1 MDLSLEA
8 TIAALASPP
17 GSAARGIVR
26 LSGDDVR
33 GVLAGWFEPHDQDG
47 WQSSRFAAVHAG
59 ALNLPGVR
67 TAIPVEV
74 HLWPNRRSYTGQP
87 IAELHLPGSPPLL
100 EAVLAE
106 AHRRGARPARP
117 GEFTLRAFLAGR
129 LDLLQAE
136 AVLGVIDAHDHTELQ
151 AALAQLAG
159 GLSGRLAELR
169 RDLLELLADLEAGL
183 DFIEEDIEFVG
194 RCELIG
200 RIALARQF
208 VEDLLQQSSD
218 RMQSRARTKVVL
230 AGLPNAGKSTLFNR
244 LARSESALVSPSEG
258 TTRDFLSAPID
269 WRGLSFDLIDTAGW
283 ELNST
288 GIAQSAQHHRAGQLR
303 DADVLLWCSSATLDA
318 SQHDLDEELFSQAE
332 AQSRCALRVTTQIDR
347 IESAPTVPVSDL
359 ARLRLVGLEIGSLA
373 VQSAERL
380 DYSRPV
386 APPTG
391 EFIRSI
397 STARGIADPALAIS
411 AVTGAG
417 LDDLAEQLR
426 SRLAA
431 SRGPS
436 RQWLGMTAARCRESL
451 EAVAAS
457 LARAEEAAESDAT
470 GDELLAID
478 IREALDH
485 LGRILGAVYTDD
497 ILDRVF
503 SKFCIGK

>member
-47 WQSSRFAAVHAG
+47 WQSSRMAAVHAG

-194 RCELIG
+194 RCELMG

-218 RMQSRARTKVVL
+218 RMQSRARAKVVL

-269 WRGLSFDLIDTAGW
+269 WQGLSFDLIDTAGW

-318 SQHDLDEELFSQAE
+318 AQHDLDEELFSQAE
-332 AQSRCALRVTTQIDR
+332 AQSRCVLRVTTQIDR
-347 IESAPTVPVSDL
+347 IESASAVPVL
-359 ARLRLVGLEIGSLA
+359 
-373 VQSAERL
+373 
-380 DYSRPV
+380 
-386 APPTG
+386 
-391 EFIRSI
+391 
-397 STARGIADPALAIS
+397 ADPALAIS
-411 AVTGAG
+411 AVTGAR

-457 LARAEEAAESDAT
+457 LARAEEAAASNAT

-478 IREALDH
+478 LREALDH

>member
-17 GSAARGIVR
+17 GSAARGIIR
-26 LSGDDVR
+26 LSGHDVR
-33 GVLAGWFEPHDQDG
+33 EVLAGWFEPHDRVG
-47 WQSSRFAAVHAG
+47 WQSSRIAAVHVG
-59 ALNLPGVR
+59 VLNLLHAR

-74 HLWPNRRSYTGQP
+74 YLWPNRRSYTGQP

-100 EAVLAE
+100 EAVLVE
-106 AHRRGARPARP
+106 AHRRGSRPARP

-151 AALAQLAG
+151 AALSQLAG

-169 RDLLELLADLEAGL
+169 HDLLELLADLEAGL

-200 RIALARQF
+200 RIAVARRF

-218 RMQSRARTKVVL
+218 RMQSRARAKVVL

-244 LARSESALVSPSEG
+244 LASSTSALVSPREG

-269 WRGLSFDLIDTAGW
+269 WQGLSFDLIDTAGW
-283 ELNST
+283 ELEST
-288 GIAQSAQHHRAGQLR
+288 GIAQSAQHQRADQLR
-303 DADVLLWCSSATLDA
+303 DADVLLWCSTATLDA
-318 SQHDLDEELFSQAE
+318 TQHDLDEELFAQAE
-332 AQSRCALRVTTQIDR
+332 AQSRCALRVSTQIDR
-347 IESAPTVPVSDL
+347 IEFPPA
-359 ARLRLVGLEIGSLA
+359 AA
-373 VQSAERL
+373 VL
-380 DYSRPV
+380 
-386 APPTG
+386 
-391 EFIRSI
+391 
-397 STARGIADPALAIS
+397 ADPALAIS

-431 SRGPS
+431 SRGPG

-451 EAVAAS
+451 ESVVTS

>member
-1 MDLSLEA
+1 MNLSLEA

-17 GSAARGIVR
+17 GSAARGIIR
-26 LSGDDVR
+26 LSGNDVR
-33 GVLAGWFEPHDQDG
+33 EVLTGWFEPYDRVG
-47 WQSSRFAAVHAG
+47 WQSNRIAAVHAG
-59 ALNLPGVR
+59 VLNLPHAR

-74 HLWPNRRSYTGQP
+74 HLWPNHRSYTGQP
-87 IAELHLPGSPPLL
+87 IVELHLPGSPPLL

-136 AVLGVIDAHDHTELQ
+136 AVLGVIDAHDHIELQ
-151 AALAQLAG
+151 TALAQLAG

-169 RDLLELLADLEAGL
+169 HDLLELLADLEAGL
-183 DFIEEDIEFVG
+183 DFIEEDIEFVS

-208 VEDLLQQSSD
+208 VENLLQQSSD
-218 RMQSRARTKVVL
+218 RMQSRARAKVVL

-244 LARSESALVSPSEG
+244 LASSESALVSPREG

-269 WRGLSFDLIDTAGW
+269 WLGLSFDLIDTAGW
-283 ELNST
+283 ELDTT
-288 GIAQSAQHHRAGQLR
+288 GIAQSAQLQRADQLR
-303 DADVLLWCSSATLDA
+303 DADILLWCSSATLDA
-318 SQHDLDEELFSQAE
+318 TQSNLDEELFAQAE
-332 AQSRCALRVTTQIDR
+332 AQSRCTLRVATQIDR
-347 IESAPTVPVSDL
+347 IGFAP
-359 ARLRLVGLEIGSLA
+359 AA
-373 VQSAERL
+373 VVL
-380 DYSRPV
+380 
-386 APPTG
+386 
-391 EFIRSI
+391 
-397 STARGIADPALAIS
+397 ADPAFAIS

-426 SRLAA
+426 RRLAA

-457 LARAEEAAESDAT
+457 LARAEEAAESDAA

>member
-26 LSGDDVR
+26 LSGNDLR
-33 GVLAGWFEPHDQDG
+33 EVLAGWFEPHDRVA
-47 WQSSRFAAVHAG
+47 WQSSRIAAVHAG
-59 ALNLPGVR
+59 VLNLPGMR

-74 HLWPNRRSYTGQP
+74 FLWPNHRSYTGQP

-151 AALAQLAG
+151 TALAQLAG

-169 RDLLELLADLEAGL
+169 HDLLELLADLEAGL

-194 RCELIG
+194 RGELIA
-200 RIALARQF
+200 RIAAARQF

-218 RMQSRARTKVVL
+218 RMQSRARAKVVL

-244 LARSESALVSPSEG
+244 LASSESALVSPREG
-258 TTRDFLSAPID
+258 TTRDFLSAPVD
-269 WRGLSFDLIDTAGW
+269 WQGLSFDLIDTAGW
-283 ELNST
+283 ELDSS
-288 GIAQSAQHHRAGQLR
+288 GIAQAAQRQRADQLR
-303 DADVLLWCSSATLDA
+303 DADLLLWCSSATLDA
-318 SQHDLDEELFSQAE
+318 SKHDLDERLFVQAE
-332 AQSRCALRVTTQIDR
+332 TQSRSALRVTTQIDR
-347 IESAPTVPVSDL
+347 IESAPTVPV
-359 ARLRLVGLEIGSLA
+359 LVDSALA
-373 VQSAERL
+373 V
-380 DYSRPV
+380 
-386 APPTG
+386 
-391 EFIRSI
+391 
-397 STARGIADPALAIS
+397 S
-411 AVTGAG
+411 AVTGEG
-417 LDDLAEQLR
+417 LDDLAGLMRSQL
-426 SRLAA
+426 AI
-431 SRGPS
+431 SRGPG

-451 EAVAAS
+451 EAVSAS
-457 LARAEEAAESDAT
+457 LARAEAAAESNAT

>member
-17 GSAARGIVR
+17 GSAARGIIR
-26 LSGDDVR
+26 LSGHDVR
-33 GVLAGWFEPHDQDG
+33 EVLAGWFEPHDRVG
-47 WQSSRFAAVHAG
+47 WQSSRIAAVHAG
-59 ALNLPGVR
+59 VLNLLHAR
-67 TAIPVEV
+67 AAIPVEV

-100 EAVLAE
+100 EAVLVE

-151 AALAQLAG
+151 AALSQLAG

-169 RDLLELLADLEAGL
+169 HDLLELLADLEAGL

-200 RIALARQF
+200 RIAVARRF
-208 VEDLLQQSSD
+208 VGDLLQQSSD
-218 RMQSRARTKVVL
+218 RMQSRARAKVVL

-244 LARSESALVSPSEG
+244 LASSESALVSSREG

-269 WRGLSFDLIDTAGW
+269 WQGLSFDLIDTAGW
-283 ELNST
+283 EIDST
-288 GIAQSAQHHRAGQLR
+288 GIARAAQHQRADQLR

-318 SQHDLDEELFSQAE
+318 TQHDLDGQLFAQAE
-332 AQSRCALRVTTQIDR
+332 TQSRSALRVSTQIDR
-347 IESAPTVPVSDL
+347 IEFPPA
-359 ARLRLVGLEIGSLA
+359 AA
-373 VQSAERL
+373 VL
-380 DYSRPV
+380 
-386 APPTG
+386 
-391 EFIRSI
+391 
-397 STARGIADPALAIS
+397 ADPALAIS

-431 SRGPS
+431 SRGPG

-451 EAVAAS
+451 ESVVTS

-485 LGRILGAVYTDD
+485 LGRIQGAVYTDD